1 MTRTEERQRSEG
13 PWAPDFLQLGG
24 DDHDAAGFECSTT
37 RGGVTGG
44 LRVSDGARVGD
55 GRLVL
60 SQVGST
66 MSFRARDVLGWWDT
80 SSGGGATFSLAV
92 ETGARHTLVLLS
104 EFRGATVHAM
114 TRAFGPRT
122 PLDGLSA

>member
-1 MTRTEERQRSEG
+1 MTRTKERSRSG
-13 PWAPDFLQLGG
+13 SDQAPDFLELGG
-24 DDHDAAGFECSTT
+24 YDHATPSFECSTT
-37 RGGVTGG
+37 RGGVAGG
-44 LRVSDGARVGD
+44 LSVTD

-60 SQVGST
+60 TRVGST

-80 SSGGGATFSLAV
+80 SSGTTFSLAI

-114 TRAFGPRT
+114 TRAFGPRR